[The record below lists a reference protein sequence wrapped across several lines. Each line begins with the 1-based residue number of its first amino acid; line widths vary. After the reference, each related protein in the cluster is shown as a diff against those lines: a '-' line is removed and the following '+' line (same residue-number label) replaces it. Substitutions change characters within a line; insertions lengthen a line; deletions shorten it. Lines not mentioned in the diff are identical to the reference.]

1 MLNGTA
7 NKDQVFLM
15 KKTVTSILLF
25 AMLALML
32 VACDGSNVG
41 NTSDVSETVSG
52 DVSGSEDTTIKTPV
66 KDLGGR
72 EIKILCHDFA
82 TGLQYLFGYSGEIM
96 YDEENPSAVDE
107 AKKRVVDYIESTY
120 NCTIDGELAVTAG
133 GGQSVTDAVK
143 AQVTSGLHMY
153 DIVFETLGIA
163 PTLATNNY
171 VLDLKT
177 IPGINLNDPWWD
189 QNAVKDLS
197 IGGKVYFVNGDIN
210 TYDDQGT
217 WVVMF
222 NKTLKAKLG
231 IEEDF
236 YQLVRDNKWTYDKFA
251 EICKSNVTANT
262 NGDNTL
268 DDLDTWAFGTECYNI
283 YIQLAGAGLKIT
295 EKDENDI
302 PYLTA
307 QAAPEETFN
316 ILADVLDLYNR
327 NDTVMVAEN
336 YTYKNYPN
344 VYEGTVHKAFLE
356 GRELFYM
363 CGLMNGPSFRMME
376 DEFGILPIPKY
387 YESQDR
393 YYHTIS
399 SYNSTVLMV
408 PTTTP
413 DLEELGTVISAIAEQ
428 SKLYVTP
435 AYYDIQLKYR
445 DSRDEESGEMLDLIF
460 ASRTFDLGC
469 YYNWGSI
476 RSQYMDL
483 SSTDIASRFEAI
495 LPVAQT
501 EMESFI
507 SNIQASK

>member
-1 MLNGTA
+1 
-7 NKDQVFLM
+7 M
-15 KKTVTSILLF
+15 KKTIASILLL

-32 VACDGSNVG
+32 VACDSDNNGASDLSDASGS
-41 NTSDVSETVSG
+41 TSDNVSG
-52 DVSGSEDTTIKTPV
+52 GDSTAIKTPV
-66 KDLGGR
+66 IDLGGR

-82 TGLQYLFGYSGEIM
+82 SGLQYLFGYSGEIM
-96 YDEENPSAVDE
+96 FDEENPSAVDE
-107 AKKRVVDYIESTY
+107 AKKKVVDYIESTY
-120 NCTIDGELAVTAG
+120 NCTIYGELAVTAN

-143 AQVTSGLHMY
+143 NQVTSGLHEY

-163 PTLATNNY
+163 PALATNKY

-177 IPGINLNDPWWD
+177 VPGINLNDPWWD
-189 QNAVKDLS
+189 QNAVNDLS

-217 WVVMF
+217 WVIMF

-251 EICKSNVTANT
+251 EICKGNITSDS

-295 EKDENDI
+295 EKDDNDI
-302 PYLTA
+302 PYLTVA
-307 QAAPEETFN
+307 EAPEETYN
-316 ILADVLDLYNR
+316 ILMNVLDLYNR

-336 YTYKNYPN
+336 YKYKNYPN

-399 SYNSTVLMV
+399 SYNSTVLMI
-408 PTTTP
+408 PASAP
-413 DLEELGTVISAIAEQ
+413 DLEDLGTVISAIAEQ
-428 SKLYVTP
+428 SKKYVTP

-476 RSQYMDL
+476 RNQYMSL
-483 SSTDIASRFEAI
+483 TSNDIASRFEATI
-495 LPVAQT
+495 TVAQM
-501 EMESFI
+501 EMESFL
-507 SNIQASK
+507 SDIQAAK